1 MMRIPLSAS
10 LAAWCFLLSGVGI
23 CHAES
28 NDSETVRLRER
39 TSAFARHLE
48 SIGQPAAAAQEY
60 LRSLWLGGDL
70 DDSLGVQ
77 AAEGIA
83 RAYFMAGEYE
93 ATIRWSRNPA
103 LSDWSTCSRLG
114 IEWMAARASL
124 RMSAAPQALDILTSQ
139 AADSCTNL
147 STEDRA
153 RWTYLQAVAYAHHR
167 DWDSALQRFSAVP
180 SAAVT
185 GASAQQGAR
194 IAQEALAFEPKSPNR
209 ASWLGIVPGAGYIY
223 AGFPKSGISALIV
236 NAVFAQA
243 TREAFRHDQN
253 TLGWFMGVLT
263 ASWYVGSIYG
273 SGASAN
279 RYNEYHQDAFL
290 KRLSY

>member
-1 MMRIPLSAS
+1 MIRSLLSA
-10 LAAWCFLLSGVGI
+10 LLVVGFGLLLGVGV

-28 NDSETVRLRER
+28 NDFEAVRLRER
-39 TSAFARHLE
+39 TSSFARHLE

-60 LRSLWLGGDL
+60 LRSLWLGRDL

-93 ATIRWSRNPA
+93 ATIRWARSPA
-103 LSDWSTCSRLG
+103 LSDWSACSRLG

-124 RMSAAPQALDILTSQ
+124 RMSAAPQALEMLASQ
-139 AADSCTNL
+139 AADSCSNL
-147 STEDRA
+147 TTEDRA
-153 RWTYLQAVAYAHHR
+153 RWTYLEAVAYAHHR
-167 DWDSALQRFSAVP
+167 DWDSALHRFSAVP
-180 SAAVT
+180 SAVGT
-185 GASAQQGAR
+185 GASAQEGAR

-209 ASWLGIVPGAGYIY
+209 ARWLGIVPGAGYIY

-253 TLGWFMGVLT
+253 TLGWFMGVFT

-273 SGASAN
+273 SGASAA